1 MKKYDKYIEIIAKN
15 NKNRKKMTNMVKV
28 FKNMKI
34 MRKISKDANLR
45 HTLKKFLIWQVY
57 FIYKKKSNFENVSK
71 YGKI

>member
-1 MKKYDKYIEIIAKN
+1 
-15 NKNRKKMTNMVKV
+15 MTNMVKF

-45 HTLKKFLIWQVY
+45 HTLKNFLIWQVY